1 MINFDEVTGK
11 CHTKDNPKWPYISDH
26 LRRILIIGSS
36 VTGKTNPLL
45 NLINQML
52 IKYIYIHNLPIL
64 SKISTINKK
73 DPSRCRKKTL

>member
-11 CHTKDNPKWPYISDH
+11 CHINDNPKWPYISDH

-45 NLINQML
+45 N
-52 IKYIYIHNLPIL
+52 
-64 SKISTINKK
+64 
-73 DPSRCRKKTL
+73 